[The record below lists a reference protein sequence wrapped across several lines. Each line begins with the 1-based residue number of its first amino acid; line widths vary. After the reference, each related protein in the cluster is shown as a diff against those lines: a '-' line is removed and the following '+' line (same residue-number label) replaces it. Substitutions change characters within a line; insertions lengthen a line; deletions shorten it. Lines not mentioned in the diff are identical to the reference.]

1 MTDNKLDVTVM
12 LLGSGQQQYLDHR
25 KQVRSQLIKSGIKD
39 VVIMEE
45 ETDKLEDI
53 SLDDK
58 FRRIT
63 NEHNPELYIAF
74 FHKRAPMDGV
84 TFELGWLCCKYHE
97 RGLNER
103 LRIVTEKGYSWHETT
118 AYIPS
123 LIPKVLKNEFD
134 DSEPYYKAS
143 VVVSKWILN
152 FVLGKKKRRK
162 RNS

>member
-25 KQVRSQLIKSGIKD
+25 KQVRTQIIESGIKN

-63 NEHNPELYIAF
+63 NEQNPELYIAF
-74 FHKRAPMDGV
+74 FHNGAPMDGV

-97 RGLNER
+97 GGLNER
-103 LRIVTEKGYSWHETT
+103 LRILTEKGYNWHETT
-118 AYIPS
+118 AYVPS

-134 DSEPYYKAS
+134 DSEPYSKAS
-143 VVVSKWILN
+143 AVVSKWALN
-152 FVLGKKKRRK
+152 FVLGKKKRRR

>member
-74 FHKRAPMDGV
+74 FHKGALQINLTNSVFAMAHI
-84 TFELGWLCCKYHE
+84 LCT
-97 RGLNER
+97 
-103 LRIVTEKGYSWHETT
+103 TE
-118 AYIPS
+118 
-123 LIPKVLKNEFD
+123 
-134 DSEPYYKAS
+134 
-143 VVVSKWILN
+143 
-152 FVLGKKKRRK
+152 
-162 RNS
+162 